1 VTQRLRKWL
10 ERWFAQY
17 VMGDSPPAPH
27 RAWSSLKAA
36 LEKVYGTWSSVDAA
50 AKSRHFD
57 RMKRD
62 FDDETKQIEWCFN
75 KLGVL
80 MGALGIVLTVAGV
93 IVAVAPGRFHRLNL
107 WTVLAATLLVVAF
120 LLDGWGLVARA
131 KIYRKL
137 KDPGLA
143 ALVVPTGDVE
153 AKSGQEIDLTD
164 PIDADIWRLYLWAW
178 HRSHMHNAIE
188 KLFTGS
194 WITLAGAVVLALV
207 GVIT

>member
-1 VTQRLRKWL
+1 MTPRLRRWL
-10 ERWFAQY
+10 KRWFAQY
-17 VMGDSPPAPH
+17 VMGDSPPAPY
-27 RAWSSLKAA
+27 RTWSSLKAA
-36 LEKVYGTWSSVDAA
+36 LEQVYGAWGKVDAA

-62 FDDETKQIEWCFN
+62 FEDETKQIEWCFN

-93 IVAVAPGRFHRLNL
+93 IVAVAPSRLHRLNL
-107 WTVLAATLLVVAF
+107 WTLLAAALLVAAF
-120 LLDGWGLVARA
+120 LLDGWGLVARG

-137 KDPGLA
+137 KDPGLTT
-143 ALVVPTGDVE
+143 LVVASGD
-153 AKSGQEIDLTD
+153 AYLTD
-164 PIDADIWRLYLWAW
+164 AIDADIWYLYNWAW

-194 WITLAGAVVLALV
+194 WIALV
-207 GVIT
+207 GAVMFALLGVAA